1 MNINR
6 LFIFTLIFSSS
17 VEAFLIQT
25 FRNKDNIPVQQKWH
39 NAESIFITINNAGS
53 DNLEPK
59 ETFQIIREGFQVWE
73 DVSTSNLY
81 FKFTENAS
89 NKKPSQKDRINLV
102 FFDET
107 NEYLQAPKGSGV
119 IAVTRVNSITQT
131 GEIIDADIIFNGL
144 DFNFSS
150 DTHSGNSVNL
160 KDVVVHE
167 VGHLIGLEHTP
178 LDGQPMVRPT
188 MNPYNRG
195 NEQGEA
201 QSLEPDDIAGIS
213 YLYPSDDYLDRVSN
227 ASGEISDIDGNPIF
241 GVHVI
246 AKNIDTGAVTST
258 ISGAYDNNVNTGEYY
273 IMGLPPG
280 LYKIFI
286 EPISGDIGPE
296 NFGGIFSDF
305 PTDFSNEFYDNT
317 KFENLAIPLTVIAGE
332 NLSGINFV
340 TGLTRPGYPYVEPIS
355 QISNTPDQNGPYI
368 VRASTISTEYLWLE
382 YWGTFD
388 KRKYRLPMLRN
399 NLGIFTGE
407 IPGYAAET
415 QVNYRFEAQGPNALK
430 TLFPSGEHTFHF
442 EIIDEEEL
450 NQPIMF
456 TAHRNESVVTVYGI
470 NSGRELAR
478 ISVGE
483 QPIQVALNQD
493 RNELFVTN
501 LGSNYISVINTNTFQ
516 EETRI
521 PTDNQPL
528 DLTFSPDKSRLYASN
543 SGSGTLTIIDINTRK
558 TRSVALPNIQRG
570 PFGIAAGNKRIYVT
584 DIEAG
589 VVVSLNIDGSLRKNI
604 PVPPQPRSLILDYER
619 DLLWVSS
626 LNSNLL
632 TLIGTQTE
640 EVIAQIELPVYGTF
654 AIALDIRS
662 GIIFLSAHQ
671 DNALI
676 VVDGRNQQILA
687 NIKTGVN
694 PRGIFVSPETDNLY
708 VTNTQS
714 NKTLLISLNDF
725 TVIDS
730 FLTRKE
736 PRGIAVT
743 NPSQS
748 KYATIASTLLDEQI
762 NEPSLLN
769 FPNPF
774 NSTTNI
780 LFDIPGTKNNT
791 ITKLTVFNLLGQ
803 QVRTLVYSQLKN
815 GSHAIT
821 WDGTDNDGNYLGSG
835 YYFLKLVHDNVTLKQ
850 KIALIR

>member
-6 LFIFTLIFSSS
+6 LFIFAFIFSSS

-39 NAESIFITINNAGS
+39 NTENISITINNAGS
-53 DNLEPK
+53 DDIEPK
-59 ETFQIIREGFQVWE
+59 ETFKIIREGFQVWE
-73 DVSTSNLY
+73 DVSTSNLR
-81 FKFTENAS
+81 FKFTENS
-89 NKKPSQKDRINLV
+89 STKTPSQKDRVNLV

-107 NEYLQAPKGSGV
+107 NEYLQAPEGSGV
-119 IAVTRVNSITQT
+119 IAVTRINSITQT

-195 NEQGEA
+195 DGQGEA

-213 YLYPSDDYLDRVSN
+213 YLYPSDDYFDRVSN
-227 ASGEISDIDGNPIF
+227 ANGEVSDLDGNPIF

-246 AKNIDTGAVTST
+246 AKNKDTGAVTST
-258 ISGAYDNNVNTGEYY
+258 ISGAFDKNLNIGKYY

-305 PTDFSNEFYDNT
+305 PTDFITEFYDNI
-317 KFENLAIPLTVIAGE
+317 KFENLATTLTVIAGE
-332 NLSGINFV
+332 NLSDINFV

-368 VRASTISTEYLWLE
+368 VRATTISTESLWLE
-382 YWGTFD
+382 YWSTLD
-388 KRKYRLPMLRN
+388 NRKNRLPMLRN

-407 IPGYAAET
+407 IPGHPAET
-415 QVNYRFEAQGPNALK
+415 RINYRFEAQGSNALK
-430 TLFPSGEHTFHF
+430 TLSPSGEHAFHF
-442 EIIDEEEL
+442 EIIHQKEL
-450 NQPIMF
+450 KQPIAF
-456 TAHRNESVVTVYGI
+456 TAHRNENVVTVYGI
-470 NSGRELAR
+470 TSGRELAQ

-501 LGSNYISVINTNTFQ
+501 LESNYISVINTNTFQ

-528 DLTFSPDKSRLYASN
+528 DLTFSPDRSTLYASN
-543 SGSGTLTIIDINTRK
+543 SGSGTLTRIDINTRMA
-558 TRSVALPNIQRG
+558 RSISLPNIQRG

-584 DIEAG
+584 DIDAG
-589 VVVSLNIDGSLRKNI
+589 IVVSLNTDGSFRKNI
-604 PVPPQPRSLILDYER
+604 PVPPQPRSLTLDHER
-619 DLLWVSS
+619 DLLWVSC

-640 EVIAQIELPVYGTF
+640 EVLGQIELPVYGTF
-654 AIALDIRS
+654 AIALDISS

-676 VVDGRNQQILA
+676 VVDGQSQKILA

-708 VTNTQS
+708 VTNTGS

-725 TVIDS
+725 AVIDS
-730 FLTRKE
+730 FFTRKE
-736 PRGIAVT
+736 SRGIAVT

-748 KYATIASTLLDEQI
+748 QYPTIASTSIDEQT
-762 NEPSLLN
+762 NEHLLLN

-780 LFDIPGTKNNT
+780 LFNISGSKNNT

-803 QVRTLVYSQLKN
+803 QVRTLIYSQLQN
-815 GSHAIT
+815 GDHAIT
-821 WDGTDNDGNYLGSG
+821 WDGRDKDGNYLGSG